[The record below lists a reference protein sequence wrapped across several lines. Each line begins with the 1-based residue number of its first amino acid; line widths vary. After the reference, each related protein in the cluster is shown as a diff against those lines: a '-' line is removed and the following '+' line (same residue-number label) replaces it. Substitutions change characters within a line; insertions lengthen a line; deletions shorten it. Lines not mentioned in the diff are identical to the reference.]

1 MPMEEKRKYPR
12 RKLGCTALF
21 KGGTL
26 ACESVRIRD
35 ISRGG
40 LFVETQNPAAR
51 GETVLVNID
60 EYNFGRDV
68 GIKGIVV
75 RHVPEYGMGI
85 QISSTTN
92 DDHLREWLSR

>member
-1 MPMEEKRKYPR
+1 MEEKRKYPR

-21 KGGTL
+21 KGGTM
-26 ACESVRIRD
+26 ACENVRIRD
-35 ISRGG
+35 VSMGG
-40 LFVETQNPAAR
+40 LFVETLNPVSH

-60 EYNFGRDV
+60 GYHLGKDV

-85 QISSTTN
+85 QISSTTD